1 MKRRF
6 LALVLAGC
14 LAAVL
19 STAAWAMS
27 PTGFYLN
34 VELPSGE
41 TIALDVE
48 SGDSIDNVKEE
59 LEMKTKIAAGEQHLY
74 YGGKLLVDGRTLA
87 NYNIQKGSTLL
98 LTTKI
103 KGTPA
108 GEKLTE
114 ENMSGSTIGAPV
126 TISEKTLNSGTYY
139 LCNNVKL
146 TQALV
151 IQGDVTLDL
160 NGFVLKI
167 TGSGSVIKIESG
179 TLTLVDSHPAAI
191 HKFVKEATGLWTLNE
206 NAGTEIV
213 KGGVITGGI
222 GREHSF
228 SSVYGSISENGG
240 GGVFIN
246 QDASFVMESG
256 NIVGCSA
263 VGEHNTAGGVLVA
276 RSASFVMKAGKIAGC
291 TAARGGGVYV
301 ADKNEAKTL
310 GRFTMEGG
318 SIVGCVATDES
329 YSGGGVANHGDFTMT
344 GGTIRSCTAT
354 AGHGGGICS
363 VRQLHISGSAVV
375 TDCKAGGSYA
385 SSGAML
391 ISPDS
396 TYTAIIAGGTFDGNV
411 VNNKSTTITGGT
423 FSDEVQNSGVI
434 ENGQFNGAVN
444 NYEGTIKGGT
454 FYGSVKNESDY
465 DDGVLRRAGTISG
478 GTFNGT
484 VTNEAAG
491 RISGGTYNGSV
502 YGTFYTVAFVSNG
515 GTAVPNQKYANTP
528 VTAPTVS
535 RAGYTLVG
543 WYTDE
548 ACTAAYDFTQP
559 VTDSVTLYA
568 KWEAAPRY
576 YYNSG
581 TTTDTDNAD
590 EDKKGSPKTFD
601 PGAGIYAV
609 SVALSLTGTAWI
621 GRKRH

>member
-34 VELPSGE
+34 VELPSGK
-41 TIALDVE
+41 TIALDAE
-48 SGDSIDNVKEE
+48 SGDSIDNIKGK
-59 LEMKTKIAAGEQHLY
+59 LETKTKIAAGEQHLY
-74 YGGKLLVDGRTLA
+74 YGGNLLVDGRTLA

-160 NGFVLKI
+160 NGFVLQHENRDAND
-167 TGSGSVIKIESG
+167 SVIQMDSG
-179 TLTLVDSHPAAI
+179 TLTLVDSNPDAI

-246 QDASFVMESG
+246 QDASFVMEGG

-301 ADKNEAKTL
+301 ADRDGDYAL
-310 GRFTMEGG
+310 GSFTMNGG
-318 SIVGCVATDES
+318 TIEWCVAYGSAAYDD
-329 YSGGGVANHGDFTMT
+329 GGGVNNLGSFTMN
-344 GGTIRSCTAT
+344 GGTIRNCTA
-354 AGHGGGICS
+354 AYGYGGGISSLRNITICGDAF
-363 VRQLHISGSAVV
+363 VRDCTASQDKSSAMYLNPSNPADRAVIE
-375 TDCKAGGSYA
+375 GGTFRGNIYA
-385 SSGAML
+385 SPYCTGMVAV
-391 ISPDS
+391 
-396 TYTAIIAGGTFDGNV
+396 TGGTFDPGQPNG
-411 VNNKSTTITGGT
+411 ITLHT
-423 FSDEVQNSGVI
+423 V
-434 ENGQFNGAVN
+434 
-444 NYEGTIKGGT
+444 
-454 FYGSVKNESDY
+454 
-465 DDGVLRRAGTISG
+465 
-478 GTFNGT
+478 TFN
-484 VTNEAAG
+484 
-491 RISGGTYNGSV
+491 
-502 YGTFYTVAFVSNG
+502 SNG
-515 GTAVPNQKYANTP
+515 GSDVPEQIRANAAATKP
-528 VTAPTVS
+528 DS
-535 RAGYTLVG
+535 RKAGYTLVG
-543 WYTDE
+543 WYTDK
-548 ACTAAYDFTQP
+548 ACTAAYDFTKP
-559 VTDSVTLYA
+559 VTDNITLYA

-581 TTTDTDNAD
+581 TTETGKTD

-601 PGAGIYAV
+601 PGAGLYAV

>member
-19 STAAWAMS
+19 STAAWAMC
-27 PTGFYLN
+27 LN

-48 SGDSIDNVKEE
+48 SGDSINNVKQ
-59 LEMKTKIAAGEQHLY
+59 KVQNAAGVSVTEQYLY
-74 YGGKLLVDGRTLA
+74 YGGKFLYNGRTLA
-87 NYNIQKGSTLL
+87 DYNIQKESTLL
-98 LTTKI
+98 VASEA
-103 KGTPA
+103 KGTPSGTPLTA
-108 GEKLTE
+108 AEPSKEWVDITEEKVLTE
-114 ENMSGSTIGAPV
+114 
-126 TISEKTLNSGTYY
+126 GTYF
-139 LCNNVKL
+139 LCNNVNL
-146 TQALV
+146 THPLV

-160 NGFVLKI
+160 NGFVLQYEN
-167 TGSGSVIKIESG
+167 SGANDSVIQVDSG
-179 TLTLVDSHPAAI
+179 TLTLVDSHPTAI
-191 HKFVKEATGLWTLNE
+191 HKFVKNTDDLWMLDE
-206 NAGTEIV
+206 SQGAGIV
-213 KGGVITGGI
+213 RGGIITGGNA
-222 GREHSF
+222 G
-228 SSVYGSISENGG
+228 YNDG
-240 GGVFIN
+240 GGVYVCPG
-246 QDASFVMESG
+246 AELVMRGGS
-256 NIVGCSA
+256 IVGC
-263 VGEHNTAGGVLVA
+263 
-276 RSASFVMKAGKIAGC
+276 KAKQ
-291 TAARGGGVYV
+291 GGGVYV

-310 GRFTMEGG
+310 GRFTMKGG

-344 GGTIRSCTAT
+344 GGTIHRCSTT
-354 AGHGGGICS
+354 EGSGGGICS
-363 VRQLHISGSAVV
+363 VRQLHISGSAIV

-391 ISPDS
+391 ISPGS
-396 TYTAIIAGGTFDGNV
+396 TYTAVIAGGTFDGNV
-411 VNNKSTTITGGT
+411 ENSKGTITGGT
-423 FSDEVQNSGVI
+423 FNGQVRNSGVI

-454 FYGSVKNESDY
+454 F
-465 DDGVLRRAGTISG
+465 
-478 GTFNGT
+478 NGT
-484 VTNEAAG
+484 VTNEGAG

>member
-19 STAAWAMS
+19 STAAWATS

-41 TIALDVE
+41 AIALDVE
-48 SGDSIDNVKEE
+48 SGDSIDNVKQ
-59 LEMKTKIAAGEQHLY
+59 KVQNAAGVSVTEQYLY
-74 YGGKLLVDGRTLA
+74 YGGKFLNNGRTLA
-87 NYNIQKGSTLL
+87 DYNIQKESTLL
-98 LTTKI
+98 VASEE
-103 KGTPA
+103 KGVPN
-108 GEKLTE
+108 GVRLTE
-114 ENMSGSTIGAPV
+114 ESATGIAIELT
-126 TISEKTLNSGTYY
+126 EKTTLTAGEYY
-139 LCNNVKL
+139 LCNNVNL
-146 TQALV
+146 TQTLV

-191 HKFVKEATGLWTLNE
+191 HKFVKNTDDLWMLDE
-206 NAGTEIV
+206 SQGAGIV
-213 KGGVITGGI
+213 RGGIITGGNA
-222 GREHSF
+222 G
-228 SSVYGSISENGG
+228 YNDG
-240 GGVFIN
+240 GGVYVCPG
-246 QDASFVMESG
+246 AGLVMRGGS
-256 NIVGCSA
+256 IVGC
-263 VGEHNTAGGVLVA
+263 
-276 RSASFVMKAGKIAGC
+276 KAKQ
-291 TAARGGGVYV
+291 GGGVYV

-310 GRFTMEGG
+310 GRFTMKGG
-318 SIVGCVATDES
+318 SIAGCVATDES
-329 YSGGGVANHGDFTMT
+329 YSGGGVANHGEFTMT

-354 AGHGGGICS
+354 GHGGGICS
-363 VRQLHISGSAVV
+363 VRQMSISGSAVV
-375 TDCKAGGSYA
+375 TDCKAGGSYV

-396 TYTAIIAGGTFDGNV
+396 TYTAVIAGGTFDGNV

-423 FSDEVQNSGVI
+423 FSGEVQNSGVI

-454 FYGSVKNESDY
+454 FYGSVKNSGECDL
-465 DDGVLRRAGTISG
+465 GTPFHIGTISG
-478 GTFNGT
+478 GTFNGN
-484 VTNEAAG
+484 VTNEGAG
-491 RISGGTYNGSV
+491 RISGGTFNGSLD
-502 YGTFYTVAFVSNG
+502 GTFYTVAFESNG
-515 GTAVPNQKYANTP
+515 GSDVPGQIRANAAATKP
-528 VTAPTVS
+528 ADPTRS
-535 RAGYTLVG
+535 GYVFAG

>member
-19 STAAWAMS
+19 STAAWATS

-41 TIALDVE
+41 TIALNVE
-48 SGDSIDNVKEE
+48 SGDSIDNVKQ
-59 LEMKTKIAAGEQHLY
+59 KVQNAAGVSVTEQYLY
-74 YGGKLLVDGRTLA
+74 YGGKFLNNGRTLA
-87 NYNIQKGSTLL
+87 DYNIQKESTLL
-98 LTTKI
+98 VASEE
-103 KGTPA
+103 KGVPN
-108 GEKLTE
+108 GVRLTE
-114 ENMSGSTIGAPV
+114 ESATGIAIELT
-126 TISEKTLNSGTYY
+126 EKTTLTAGEYY
-139 LCNNVKL
+139 LCNNVNL
-146 TQALV
+146 TQTLV
-151 IQGDVTLDL
+151 IRGNVTLDL

-179 TLTLVDSHPAAI
+179 TLTLVDSNPDAI

-206 NAGTEIV
+206 NAGTKIV
-213 KGGVITGGI
+213 KGGVITSGI

-246 QDASFVMESG
+246 QDASFVMEGG

-301 ADKNEAKTL
+301 ADRDGDYAL
-310 GRFTMEGG
+310 GSFTMNGG
-318 SIVGCVATDES
+318 TIEWCVAYGSAAYDD
-329 YSGGGVANHGDFTMT
+329 GGGVNNLGSFTMN
-344 GGTIRSCTAT
+344 GGTIRNCTA
-354 AGHGGGICS
+354 AYGYGGGISSLRNITICGDAF
-363 VRQLHISGSAVV
+363 VRDCTASQDKSSAMYLNPSNPADRAVIE
-375 TDCKAGGSYA
+375 GGTFRGNIYA
-385 SSGAML
+385 SPYCTGMVAV
-391 ISPDS
+391 
-396 TYTAIIAGGTFDGNV
+396 TGGTFDPG
-411 VNNKSTTITGGT
+411 
-423 FSDEVQNSGVI
+423 QP
-434 ENGQFNGAVN
+434 NGIPLHIV
-444 NYEGTIKGGT
+444 
-454 FYGSVKNESDY
+454 
-465 DDGVLRRAGTISG
+465 
-478 GTFNGT
+478 TFN
-484 VTNEAAG
+484 
-491 RISGGTYNGSV
+491 
-502 YGTFYTVAFVSNG
+502 SNG
-515 GTAVPNQKYANTP
+515 GSDVPEQIRANAAA
-528 VTAPTVS
+528 TAPTVS

-559 VTDSVTLYA
+559 VRDSVTLYA

>member
-19 STAAWAMS
+19 STAAWATL

-41 TIALDVE
+41 TIALDAE
-48 SGDSIDNVKEE
+48 SGDSIDNIKQKVQN
-59 LEMKTKIAAGEQHLY
+59 AAGVSVTEQYLY
-74 YGGKLLVDGRTLA
+74 YGGKFLNNGRTLA
-87 NYNIQKGSTLL
+87 DYNIQKESTLL
-98 LTTKI
+98 VASEA
-103 KGTPA
+103 KGTPSGTPLTA
-108 GEKLTE
+108 AEPPKEWVNITEEKVLTE
-114 ENMSGSTIGAPV
+114 
-126 TISEKTLNSGTYY
+126 GTYF
-139 LCNNVKL
+139 LCNNVNL
-146 TQALV
+146 THPLV

-167 TGSGSVIKIESG
+167 TGSGSVIQVDSG

-246 QDASFVMESG
+246 QDASFVMEGG

-301 ADKNEAKTL
+301 ADRDGDYAL
-310 GRFTMEGG
+310 GSFTMNGG
-318 SIVGCVATDES
+318 TIEWCVAYGSAAYDD
-329 YSGGGVANHGDFTMT
+329 GGGVNNLGSFTMN
-344 GGTIRSCTAT
+344 GGTIRNCTA
-354 AGHGGGICS
+354 AYGYGGGISSLRNITICGDAF
-363 VRQLHISGSAVV
+363 VRDCTASQDKSSAMYLNPSNPADRAVIE
-375 TDCKAGGSYA
+375 GGTFRGNIYA
-385 SSGAML
+385 SPYCTGMVAV
-391 ISPDS
+391 
-396 TYTAIIAGGTFDGNV
+396 TGGTFDPGQPNG
-411 VNNKSTTITGGT
+411 ITLHT
-423 FSDEVQNSGVI
+423 V
-434 ENGQFNGAVN
+434 
-444 NYEGTIKGGT
+444 
-454 FYGSVKNESDY
+454 
-465 DDGVLRRAGTISG
+465 
-478 GTFNGT
+478 TFN
-484 VTNEAAG
+484 
-491 RISGGTYNGSV
+491 
-502 YGTFYTVAFVSNG
+502 SNG
-515 GTAVPNQKYANTP
+515 GSDVPEQIRANAAATKP
-528 VTAPTVS
+528 DS
-535 RAGYTLVG
+535 RKAGYTLVG

-559 VTDSVTLYA
+559 VRDSVTLYA

-601 PGAGIYAV
+601 PGAGLYAV

>member
-1 MKRRF
+1 METGKNRYTEGERIRGARFGAHGRERSKRVKRRF

-19 STAAWAMS
+19 STAAWATL

-41 TIALDVE
+41 TIALDAE
-48 SGDSIDNVKEE
+48 SGDSIDNIKGK
-59 LEMKTKIAAGEQHLY
+59 LETKTKIAAGEQHLY
-74 YGGKLLVDGRTLA
+74 YGGNLLVDGRTLA

-160 NGFVLKI
+160 NGFVLQHENRDAND
-167 TGSGSVIKIESG
+167 SVIQMDSG
-179 TLTLVDSHPAAI
+179 TLTLVDSNPDAI

-246 QDASFVMESG
+246 QDASFVMEGG

-263 VGEHNTAGGVLVA
+263 VGEHSTAGGVLVA

-301 ADKNEAKTL
+301 ADRDGDYAL
-310 GRFTMEGG
+310 GSFTMNGG
-318 SIVGCVATDES
+318 TIEWCVAYGSAAYDD
-329 YSGGGVANHGDFTMT
+329 GGGVNNLGSFTMN
-344 GGTIRSCTAT
+344 GGTIRNCTA
-354 AGHGGGICS
+354 AYGYGGGISSLRNITICGDAF
-363 VRQLHISGSAVV
+363 VRDCTASQDKSSAMYLNPSNPADRAVIE
-375 TDCKAGGSYA
+375 GGTFRGNIYA
-385 SSGAML
+385 SPYCTGMVAV
-391 ISPDS
+391 
-396 TYTAIIAGGTFDGNV
+396 TGGTFDPGQPNG
-411 VNNKSTTITGGT
+411 ITLHT
-423 FSDEVQNSGVI
+423 V
-434 ENGQFNGAVN
+434 
-444 NYEGTIKGGT
+444 
-454 FYGSVKNESDY
+454 
-465 DDGVLRRAGTISG
+465 
-478 GTFNGT
+478 TFN
-484 VTNEAAG
+484 
-491 RISGGTYNGSV
+491 
-502 YGTFYTVAFVSNG
+502 SNG
-515 GTAVPNQKYANTP
+515 GSDVPEQIRANAAATKP
-528 VTAPTVS
+528 ADPTRS
-535 RAGYTLVG
+535 GYVFAG

-559 VTDSVTLYA
+559 VRDSVTLYA

-581 TTTDTDNAD
+581 TTTDTDNGD

-609 SVALSLTGTAWI
+609 SAALSLTGTAWI

>member
-1 MKRRF
+1 MKK
-6 LALVLAGC
+6 LWALVLAGC

-19 STAAWAMS
+19 STAAWATS

-34 VELPSGE
+34 VELPSGK

-48 SGDSIDNVKEE
+48 SGDSIDNIKQKVQN
-59 LEMKTKIAAGEQHLY
+59 AAGVSVTEQYLY
-74 YGGKLLVDGRTLA
+74 YGGKFLNNGRTLA
-87 NYNIQKGSTLL
+87 DYNIQKGSTLL

-139 LCNNVKL
+139 LCNNVNL

-160 NGFVLKI
+160 NGFVLQYKN
-167 TGSGSVIKIESG
+167 SGANNSVIQVDSG

-246 QDASFVMESG
+246 QDASFVMEGG

-301 ADKNEAKTL
+301 ADRDGDYAL
-310 GRFTMEGG
+310 GSFTMNGG
-318 SIVGCVATDES
+318 TIEWCVAYGSAAYDD
-329 YSGGGVANHGDFTMT
+329 GGGVNNLGSFTMN
-344 GGTIRSCTAT
+344 GGTIRNCTA
-354 AGHGGGICS
+354 AYGYGGGISSLRNITICGDAF
-363 VRQLHISGSAVV
+363 VRDCTASQDKSSAMYLNPSNPADRAVIE
-375 TDCKAGGSYA
+375 GGTFRGNIYA
-385 SSGAML
+385 SPYCTGMVAV
-391 ISPDS
+391 
-396 TYTAIIAGGTFDGNV
+396 TGGTFDPGQPNG
-411 VNNKSTTITGGT
+411 ITLHT
-423 FSDEVQNSGVI
+423 V
-434 ENGQFNGAVN
+434 
-444 NYEGTIKGGT
+444 
-454 FYGSVKNESDY
+454 
-465 DDGVLRRAGTISG
+465 
-478 GTFNGT
+478 TFN
-484 VTNEAAG
+484 
-491 RISGGTYNGSV
+491 
-502 YGTFYTVAFVSNG
+502 SNG
-515 GTAVPNQKYANTP
+515 GSDVPEQIRAN
-528 VTAPTVS
+528 APATEPS
-535 RAGYTLVG
+535 EPSKNGYDFGG
-543 WYTDE
+543 WYTNAE
-548 ACTAAYDFTQP
+548 CTTEYTFTEGEK
-559 VTDSVTLYA
+559 VTQDMMLYA
-568 KWEAAPRY
+568 KWTKEAAKY
-576 YYNSG
+576 YYYSP
-581 TTTDTDNAD
+581 AD
-590 EDKKGSPKTFD
+590 GSADAAKGSPKTFD
-601 PGAGIYAV
+601 AGVGVYVGMAV
-609 SVALSLTGTAWI
+609 LSVSGSAVVLGKK
-621 GRKRH
+621 RK

>member
-19 STAAWAMS
+19 STAAWATS

-34 VELPSGE
+34 VELPGGE

-48 SGDSIDNVKEE
+48 SGDSIDNVKQ
-59 LEMKTKIAAGEQHLY
+59 KVQNAAGVSVTEQYLY
-74 YGGKLLVDGRTLA
+74 YGGKFLNNGRTLA
-87 NYNIQKGSTLL
+87 DYNIQKESTLL
-98 LTTKI
+98 VASEA
-103 KGTPA
+103 KGTPSGTPLTA
-108 GEKLTE
+108 AEPSKEWVNITEEKVLTE
-114 ENMSGSTIGAPV
+114 
-126 TISEKTLNSGTYY
+126 GTYF
-139 LCNNVKL
+139 LCNNVNL
-146 TQALV
+146 TQTLV

-191 HKFVKEATGLWTLNE
+191 HKFVKNTDDLWMLDE
-206 NAGTEIV
+206 SQGAGIV
-213 KGGVITGGI
+213 RGGIITGGI

-246 QDASFVMESG
+246 QDASFVMEGG

-301 ADKNEAKTL
+301 ADRDGDYAL
-310 GRFTMEGG
+310 GSFTMNGG
-318 SIVGCVATDES
+318 TIEWCVAYGSAAYDD
-329 YSGGGVANHGDFTMT
+329 GGGVNNLGSFTMN
-344 GGTIRSCTAT
+344 GGTIRNCTA
-354 AGHGGGICS
+354 AYGYGGGISSLRNITICGDAF
-363 VRQLHISGSAVV
+363 VRDCTASQDKSSAMYLNPSNPADRAVIE
-375 TDCKAGGSYA
+375 GGTFRGNIYA
-385 SSGAML
+385 SPYCTGMVAV
-391 ISPDS
+391 
-396 TYTAIIAGGTFDGNV
+396 TGGTFDPGQPNG
-411 VNNKSTTITGGT
+411 ITLHT
-423 FSDEVQNSGVI
+423 V
-434 ENGQFNGAVN
+434 
-444 NYEGTIKGGT
+444 
-454 FYGSVKNESDY
+454 
-465 DDGVLRRAGTISG
+465 
-478 GTFNGT
+478 TFN
-484 VTNEAAG
+484 
-491 RISGGTYNGSV
+491 
-502 YGTFYTVAFVSNG
+502 SNG
-515 GTAVPNQKYANTP
+515 GSDVPEQIRANAAATKP
-528 VTAPTVS
+528 DS
-535 RAGYTLVG
+535 RRAGYTLVG

-548 ACTAAYDFTQP
+548 ACTAAYDFTKP

>member
-6 LALVLAGC
+6 LVLVLAGC

-19 STAAWAMS
+19 STAAWATL

-41 TIALDVE
+41 TIALDAE

-151 IQGDVTLDL
+151 IRGNVTLDL

-246 QDASFVMESG
+246 QDASFVMEGG

-301 ADKNEAKTL
+301 ADRDGDYAL
-310 GRFTMEGG
+310 GSFTMNGG
-318 SIVGCVATDES
+318 TIEWCVAYGSAAYDD
-329 YSGGGVANHGDFTMT
+329 GGGVNNLGSFTMN
-344 GGTIRSCTAT
+344 GGTIRNCTA
-354 AGHGGGICS
+354 AYGYGGGISSLRNITICGDAF
-363 VRQLHISGSAVV
+363 VRDCTASQDKSSAMYLNPSNPADRAVIE
-375 TDCKAGGSYA
+375 GGTFRGNIYA
-385 SSGAML
+385 SPYRTGMVAV
-391 ISPDS
+391 
-396 TYTAIIAGGTFDGNV
+396 TGGTFDPGQPNG
-411 VNNKSTTITGGT
+411 ITLHT
-423 FSDEVQNSGVI
+423 V
-434 ENGQFNGAVN
+434 
-444 NYEGTIKGGT
+444 
-454 FYGSVKNESDY
+454 
-465 DDGVLRRAGTISG
+465 
-478 GTFNGT
+478 TFN
-484 VTNEAAG
+484 
-491 RISGGTYNGSV
+491 
-502 YGTFYTVAFVSNG
+502 SNG
-515 GTAVPNQKYANTP
+515 GSDVPEQIRANAAATKP
-528 VTAPTVS
+528 DS
-535 RAGYTLVG
+535 RKAGYTLVG

-581 TTTDTDNAD
+581 TTETGKTDEN
-590 EDKKGSPKTFD
+590 KKGSPKTFD

>member
-19 STAAWAMS
+19 STAAWATS
-27 PTGFYLN
+27 PTGFCLN
-34 VELPSGE
+34 VELPSGK

-160 NGFVLKI
+160 NGFVLQHENRDAND
-167 TGSGSVIKIESG
+167 SVIKIESG
-179 TLTLVDSHPAAI
+179 TLTLVDSNPDAI

-246 QDASFVMESG
+246 QDASFVMEGG

-301 ADKNEAKTL
+301 ADRDGDYAL
-310 GRFTMEGG
+310 GSFTMNGG
-318 SIVGCVATDES
+318 TIEWCVAYGSAAYDD
-329 YSGGGVANHGDFTMT
+329 GGGVNNLGSFTMN
-344 GGTIRSCTAT
+344 GGTIRNCTA
-354 AGHGGGICS
+354 AYGYGGGISSLRNITICGDAF
-363 VRQLHISGSAVV
+363 VRDCTASQDKSSAMYLNPSNPADRAVIE
-375 TDCKAGGSYA
+375 GGTFRGNIYA
-385 SSGAML
+385 SPYCTGMVAV
-391 ISPDS
+391 
-396 TYTAIIAGGTFDGNV
+396 TGGTFDPG
-411 VNNKSTTITGGT
+411 
-423 FSDEVQNSGVI
+423 QP
-434 ENGQFNGAVN
+434 NGIPLYTV
-444 NYEGTIKGGT
+444 
-454 FYGSVKNESDY
+454 
-465 DDGVLRRAGTISG
+465 
-478 GTFNGT
+478 TFN
-484 VTNEAAG
+484 
-491 RISGGTYNGSV
+491 
-502 YGTFYTVAFVSNG
+502 SNG
-515 GTAVPNQKYANTP
+515 GSDVPEQIRANAAATKP
-528 VTAPTVS
+528 DS
-535 RAGYTLVG
+535 RRAGYTLVG

-548 ACTAAYDFTQP
+548 ACTAAYDFTKP

>member
-19 STAAWAMS
+19 STAAWATS
-27 PTGFYLN
+27 PTGFCLN

-41 TIALDVE
+41 TIALDAA
-48 SGDSIDNVKEE
+48 SGDSIDNIIGK
-59 LEMKTKIAAGEQHLY
+59 LETKTKIAAGEQHLY

-139 LCNNVKL
+139 LCNNVNL
-146 TQALV
+146 TQTLV
-151 IQGDVTLDL
+151 IRGNVTLDL

-191 HKFVKEATGLWTLNE
+191 HRFVKEATGLWTLNE

-246 QDASFVMESG
+246 QDASFVMEGG

-301 ADKNEAKTL
+301 ADRDGDYAL
-310 GRFTMEGG
+310 GSFTMNGG
-318 SIVGCVATDES
+318 TIEWCVAYGSAAYDD
-329 YSGGGVANHGDFTMT
+329 GGGVNNLGSFTMN
-344 GGTIRSCTAT
+344 GGTIRNCTA
-354 AGHGGGICS
+354 AYGYGGGISSLRNITICGDAF
-363 VRQLHISGSAVV
+363 VRDCTASQDKSSAMYLNPSNPADRAVIE
-375 TDCKAGGSYA
+375 GGTFRGNIYA
-385 SSGAML
+385 SPYCTGMVAV
-391 ISPDS
+391 
-396 TYTAIIAGGTFDGNV
+396 TGGTFDPGQPNG
-411 VNNKSTTITGGT
+411 ITLHT
-423 FSDEVQNSGVI
+423 V
-434 ENGQFNGAVN
+434 
-444 NYEGTIKGGT
+444 
-454 FYGSVKNESDY
+454 
-465 DDGVLRRAGTISG
+465 
-478 GTFNGT
+478 TFN
-484 VTNEAAG
+484 
-491 RISGGTYNGSV
+491 
-502 YGTFYTVAFVSNG
+502 SNG
-515 GTAVPNQKYANTP
+515 GSDVPEQIRANAAATKP
-528 VTAPTVS
+528 ADPTRS
-535 RAGYTLVG
+535 GYVFAG

-601 PGAGIYAV
+601 PGVGIYAV

>member
-41 TIALDVE
+41 TIALDAE
-48 SGDSIDNVKEE
+48 SGDSIDNIKGK
-59 LEMKTKIAAGEQHLY
+59 LETKTKIAAGEQHLY
-74 YGGKLLVDGRTLA
+74 YGGNLLVDGRTLA

-160 NGFVLKI
+160 NGFVLQHENRDAND
-167 TGSGSVIKIESG
+167 SVIQMDSG
-179 TLTLVDSHPAAI
+179 TLTLVDSNPDAI

-246 QDASFVMESG
+246 QDASFVMEGG

-301 ADKNEAKTL
+301 ADRDGDYAL
-310 GRFTMEGG
+310 GSFTMNGG
-318 SIVGCVATDES
+318 TIEWCVAYGSAAYDD
-329 YSGGGVANHGDFTMT
+329 GGGVNNLGSFTMN
-344 GGTIRSCTAT
+344 GGTIRNCTA
-354 AGHGGGICS
+354 AYGYGGGISSLRNITICGDAF
-363 VRQLHISGSAVV
+363 VRDCTASQDKSSAMYLNPSNPADRAVIE
-375 TDCKAGGSYA
+375 GGTFRGNIYA
-385 SSGAML
+385 SPYCTGMVAV
-391 ISPDS
+391 
-396 TYTAIIAGGTFDGNV
+396 TGGTFDPGQPNG
-411 VNNKSTTITGGT
+411 ITLHT
-423 FSDEVQNSGVI
+423 V
-434 ENGQFNGAVN
+434 
-444 NYEGTIKGGT
+444 
-454 FYGSVKNESDY
+454 
-465 DDGVLRRAGTISG
+465 
-478 GTFNGT
+478 TFN
-484 VTNEAAG
+484 
-491 RISGGTYNGSV
+491 
-502 YGTFYTVAFVSNG
+502 SNG
-515 GTAVPNQKYANTP
+515 GSDVPGQIRANAAATKP
-528 VTAPTVS
+528 ADPTRS
-535 RAGYTLVG
+535 GYGFAG

-559 VTDSVTLYA
+559 VTDNITLYA

-590 EDKKGSPKTFD
+590 KDKKGSPKTFD

-609 SVALSLTGTAWI
+609 SVALSLTGTALI

>member
-19 STAAWAMS
+19 STAAWATL

-41 TIALDVE
+41 TIALDAA
-48 SGDSIDNVKEE
+48 SGDSIDNIIGK
-59 LEMKTKIAAGEQHLY
+59 LETKTKIAAGEQHLY

-139 LCNNVKL
+139 LCNNVNL
-146 TQALV
+146 TQTLV
-151 IQGDVTLDL
+151 IRGNVTLDL

-246 QDASFVMESG
+246 QDASFVMEGG

-276 RSASFVMKAGKIAGC
+276 RSASFVMKGGKIAGC

-301 ADKNEAKTL
+301 ADRDGDYAL
-310 GRFTMEGG
+310 GSFTMNGG
-318 SIVGCVATDES
+318 TIEWCVAYGSAAYDD
-329 YSGGGVANHGDFTMT
+329 GGGVNNLGSFTMN
-344 GGTIRSCTAT
+344 GGTIRNCTA
-354 AGHGGGICS
+354 AYGYGGGISSLRNITICGDAF
-363 VRQLHISGSAVV
+363 VRDCTASQDKSSAMYLNPSNPADRAVIE
-375 TDCKAGGSYA
+375 GGTFRGNIYA
-385 SSGAML
+385 SPYCTGMVAV
-391 ISPDS
+391 
-396 TYTAIIAGGTFDGNV
+396 TGGTFDPGQPNG
-411 VNNKSTTITGGT
+411 ITLHT
-423 FSDEVQNSGVI
+423 V
-434 ENGQFNGAVN
+434 
-444 NYEGTIKGGT
+444 
-454 FYGSVKNESDY
+454 
-465 DDGVLRRAGTISG
+465 
-478 GTFNGT
+478 TFN
-484 VTNEAAG
+484 
-491 RISGGTYNGSV
+491 
-502 YGTFYTVAFVSNG
+502 SNG
-515 GTAVPNQKYANTP
+515 GSDVPEQIRANAAATKP
-528 VTAPTVS
+528 ADPTRS
-535 RAGYTLVG
+535 GYVFAG

-601 PGAGIYAV
+601 PGVGIYAV

>member
-19 STAAWAMS
+19 STAAWATL

-34 VELPSGE
+34 VELPSGK
-41 TIALDVE
+41 TIALDAA
-48 SGDSIDNVKEE
+48 SGDSIDNIKGN
-59 LEMKTKIAAGEQHLY
+59 LETKTKIAAGEQHLY

-160 NGFVLKI
+160 NGFVLQHENRDAND
-167 TGSGSVIKIESG
+167 SVIKIESG
-179 TLTLVDSHPAAI
+179 TLTLVDSNPDAI

-246 QDASFVMESG
+246 QDASFVMEGG

-301 ADKNEAKTL
+301 ADRDGDYAL
-310 GRFTMEGG
+310 GSFTMNGG
-318 SIVGCVATDES
+318 TIEWCVAYGSAAYDD
-329 YSGGGVANHGDFTMT
+329 GGGVNNLGSFTMN
-344 GGTIRSCTAT
+344 GGTIRNCTA
-354 AGHGGGICS
+354 AYGYGGGISSLRNITICGDAF
-363 VRQLHISGSAVV
+363 VRDCTASQDESSAMYLNPSNPADRAVIE
-375 TDCKAGGSYA
+375 GGTFRGNIYA
-385 SSGAML
+385 SPYCTGMVAV
-391 ISPDS
+391 
-396 TYTAIIAGGTFDGNV
+396 TGGTFDPGQPNG
-411 VNNKSTTITGGT
+411 ITLYT
-423 FSDEVQNSGVI
+423 V
-434 ENGQFNGAVN
+434 
-444 NYEGTIKGGT
+444 
-454 FYGSVKNESDY
+454 
-465 DDGVLRRAGTISG
+465 
-478 GTFNGT
+478 TFN
-484 VTNEAAG
+484 
-491 RISGGTYNGSV
+491 
-502 YGTFYTVAFVSNG
+502 SNG
-515 GTAVPNQKYANTP
+515 GSDVPGQIRANAAATKP
-528 VTAPTVS
+528 ADPTRS
-535 RAGYTLVG
+535 GYVFAG

-548 ACTAAYDFTQP
+548 ACTAAYDFTKP
-559 VTDSVTLYA
+559 VTDNITLYA

-601 PGAGIYAV
+601 PGAGLYAV

>member
-19 STAAWAMS
+19 STAAWATS
-27 PTGFYLN
+27 PTGFCLN
-34 VELPSGE
+34 VELPSGK

-48 SGDSIDNVKEE
+48 SGDSIDNVKQ
-59 LEMKTKIAAGEQHLY
+59 KVQNAAGVSATEQYLY
-74 YGGKLLVDGRTLA
+74 YGGKFLNNGRTLA
-87 NYNIQKGSTLL
+87 DYNIQKESTLL
-98 LTTKI
+98 VASEA
-103 KGTPA
+103 KGTPSGTPLTA
-108 GEKLTE
+108 AEPSKEWVNITEEKVLTE
-114 ENMSGSTIGAPV
+114 GP
-126 TISEKTLNSGTYY
+126 YF
-139 LCNNVKL
+139 LCNNVNL
-146 TQALV
+146 TQTLV
-151 IQGDVTLDL
+151 IQGNVTLDL

-191 HKFVKEATGLWTLNE
+191 HKFVKNTDDLWMLDE
-206 NAGTEIV
+206 SQGAGIV
-213 KGGVITGGI
+213 RGGIITGGNA
-222 GREHSF
+222 GD
-228 SSVYGSISENGG
+228 NDG
-240 GGVFIN
+240 GGVYVCPG
-246 QDASFVMESG
+246 AELVLRGGS
-256 NIVGCSA
+256 IVGC
-263 VGEHNTAGGVLVA
+263 
-276 RSASFVMKAGKIAGC
+276 KAKQ
-291 TAARGGGVYV
+291 GGGVYV

-363 VRQLHISGSAVV
+363 VRQMSISGSAVV
-375 TDCKAGGSYA
+375 TDCKAGGSYV

-423 FSDEVQNSGVI
+423 FSGEVQNSGVI

-444 NYEGTIKGGT
+444 NYEGTIK
-454 FYGSVKNESDY
+454 
-465 DDGVLRRAGTISG
+465 G

-548 ACTAAYDFTQP
+548 ACTAAYDFTKP

-601 PGAGIYAV
+601 PGADIYAV

>member
-19 STAAWAMS
+19 STAAWAMC
-27 PTGFYLN
+27 LN
-34 VELPSGE
+34 VELPSGK

-48 SGDSIDNVKEE
+48 SGDSIDNIKGK
-59 LEMKTKIAAGEQHLY
+59 LETKTKIAAGEQHLY
-74 YGGKLLVDGRTLA
+74 YGGNSLVDGRTLA

-114 ENMSGSTIGAPV
+114 ENMSGITIGAPV

-191 HKFVKEATGLWTLNE
+191 HKFVKNTGDLWMLDE
-206 NAGTEIV
+206 SQGAGIV
-213 KGGVITGGI
+213 RGGIITGGNA
-222 GREHSF
+222 G
-228 SSVYGSISENGG
+228 YNDG
-240 GGVFIN
+240 GGVYVCPG
-246 QDASFVMESG
+246 AGLVMRGGS
-256 NIVGCSA
+256 IVGC
-263 VGEHNTAGGVLVA
+263 
-276 RSASFVMKAGKIAGC
+276 KAQQ
-291 TAARGGGVYV
+291 GGGVYV

-318 SIVGCVATDES
+318 SIAGCVATDES

-423 FSDEVQNSGVI
+423 FSGQVQNSGVI

-454 FYGSVKNESDY
+454 FNGSVKNENDY

-515 GTAVPNQKYANTP
+515 GTAVPNQKHANTP

-548 ACTAAYDFTQP
+548 ACTAAYDFTKP

-590 EDKKGSPKTFD
+590 KDKKGSPKTFD

-609 SVALSLTGTAWI
+609 SVALSLAGMAYVS
-621 GRKRH
+621 RKKQ

>member
-41 TIALDVE
+41 TIALDAE

-160 NGFVLKI
+160 NGFVLQHENRDAND
-167 TGSGSVIKIESG
+167 SVIKIESG

-246 QDASFVMESG
+246 QDASFVMEGG

-301 ADKNEAKTL
+301 ADRDGDYAL
-310 GRFTMEGG
+310 GSFTMNGG
-318 SIVGCVATDES
+318 TIEWCVAYGSAAYDD
-329 YSGGGVANHGDFTMT
+329 GGGVNNLGSFTMN
-344 GGTIRSCTAT
+344 GGTIRNCTA
-354 AGHGGGICS
+354 AYGYGGGISSLRNITICGDAF
-363 VRQLHISGSAVV
+363 VRDCTARQDKSSAMYLNPSNPADRAVIE
-375 TDCKAGGSYA
+375 GGTFRGNIYA
-385 SSGAML
+385 SPYCTGMVAV
-391 ISPDS
+391 
-396 TYTAIIAGGTFDGNV
+396 TGGTFDPGQPNG
-411 VNNKSTTITGGT
+411 ITLYT
-423 FSDEVQNSGVI
+423 V
-434 ENGQFNGAVN
+434 
-444 NYEGTIKGGT
+444 
-454 FYGSVKNESDY
+454 
-465 DDGVLRRAGTISG
+465 
-478 GTFNGT
+478 TFN
-484 VTNEAAG
+484 
-491 RISGGTYNGSV
+491 
-502 YGTFYTVAFVSNG
+502 SNG
-515 GTAVPNQKYANTP
+515 GSDVPGQIRANAAATKP
-528 VTAPTVS
+528 DS
-535 RAGYTLVG
+535 RKAGYTLVG

-609 SVALSLTGTAWI
+609 SVALSLTGMAWI

>member
-19 STAAWAMS
+19 STAAWALS

-34 VELPSGE
+34 VELPSGK
-41 TIALDVE
+41 TIALDAE
-48 SGDSIDNVKEE
+48 SGDSIDNIKGK
-59 LEMKTKIAAGEQHLY
+59 LETKTKIAAGEQHLY

-160 NGFVLKI
+160 NGFVLQHENRDAND
-167 TGSGSVIKIESG
+167 SVIQMDSG
-179 TLTLVDSHPAAI
+179 TLTLVDSNPDAI

-246 QDASFVMESG
+246 QDASFVMEGG

-301 ADKNEAKTL
+301 ADRDGDYAL
-310 GRFTMEGG
+310 GSFTMNGG
-318 SIVGCVATDES
+318 TIEWCVAYGSAAYDD
-329 YSGGGVANHGDFTMT
+329 GGGVNNLGSFTMN
-344 GGTIRSCTAT
+344 GGTIRNCTA
-354 AGHGGGICS
+354 AYGYGGGISSLRNITICGDAF
-363 VRQLHISGSAVV
+363 VRDCTASQDKSSAMYLNPSNPADRAVIE
-375 TDCKAGGSYA
+375 GGTFRGNIYA
-385 SSGAML
+385 SPYRTGMVAV
-391 ISPDS
+391 
-396 TYTAIIAGGTFDGNV
+396 TGGTFDPGQPNG
-411 VNNKSTTITGGT
+411 ITLHT
-423 FSDEVQNSGVI
+423 V
-434 ENGQFNGAVN
+434 
-444 NYEGTIKGGT
+444 
-454 FYGSVKNESDY
+454 
-465 DDGVLRRAGTISG
+465 
-478 GTFNGT
+478 TFN
-484 VTNEAAG
+484 
-491 RISGGTYNGSV
+491 
-502 YGTFYTVAFVSNG
+502 SNG
-515 GTAVPNQKYANTP
+515 GSDVPEQIRANAAATKP
-528 VTAPTVS
+528 DS
-535 RAGYTLVG
+535 RKAGYTLVG

-548 ACTAAYDFTQP
+548 ACTAAYDFTKP
-559 VTDSVTLYA
+559 VTDNITLYA

-609 SVALSLTGTAWI
+609 SVALSLTGTVWI

>member
-19 STAAWAMS
+19 STAAWATL

-160 NGFVLKI
+160 NGFVLQHENRDAND
-167 TGSGSVIKIESG
+167 SVIQMDSG
-179 TLTLVDSHPAAI
+179 TLTLVDSNPDAI

-246 QDASFVMESG
+246 QDASFVMEGG

-301 ADKNEAKTL
+301 ADRDGDYAL
-310 GRFTMEGG
+310 GSFTMNGG
-318 SIVGCVATDES
+318 TIEWCVAYGSAAYDD
-329 YSGGGVANHGDFTMT
+329 GGGVNNLGSFTMN
-344 GGTIRSCTAT
+344 GGTIRNCTA
-354 AGHGGGICS
+354 AYGYGGGISSLRNITICGDAF
-363 VRQLHISGSAVV
+363 VRDCTASQDKSSAMYLNPSNPADRAVIE
-375 TDCKAGGSYA
+375 GGTFRGNIYA
-385 SSGAML
+385 SPYCTGMVAV
-391 ISPDS
+391 
-396 TYTAIIAGGTFDGNV
+396 TGGTFDPGQPNG
-411 VNNKSTTITGGT
+411 ITLHT
-423 FSDEVQNSGVI
+423 V
-434 ENGQFNGAVN
+434 
-444 NYEGTIKGGT
+444 
-454 FYGSVKNESDY
+454 
-465 DDGVLRRAGTISG
+465 
-478 GTFNGT
+478 TFN
-484 VTNEAAG
+484 
-491 RISGGTYNGSV
+491 
-502 YGTFYTVAFVSNG
+502 SNG
-515 GTAVPNQKYANTP
+515 GSDVPEQIRANAAATKP
-528 VTAPTVS
+528 ADPTRS
-535 RAGYTLVG
+535 GYDFGG

-548 ACTAAYDFTQP
+548 AFTTEYTFTESEK
-559 VTDSVTLYA
+559 VTQALTLYA
-568 KWEAAPRY
+568 KWTKEAPKY
-576 YYNSG
+576 YYYSPAVG
-581 TTTDTDNAD
+581 SADTTA
-590 EDKKGSPKTFD
+590 KASPKTFD
-601 PGAGIYAV
+601 AGVGVYVGMAV
-609 SVALSLTGTAWI
+609 LSVSGSAVVLGKK
-621 GRKRH
+621 RK

>member
-19 STAAWAMS
+19 STAAWATL

-160 NGFVLKI
+160 NGFVLQHENRDAND
-167 TGSGSVIKIESG
+167 SVIQMDSG
-179 TLTLVDSHPAAI
+179 TLTLVDSNPDAI

-246 QDASFVMESG
+246 QDASFVMEGG

-301 ADKNEAKTL
+301 ADRDGDYAL
-310 GRFTMEGG
+310 GSFTMNGG
-318 SIVGCVATDES
+318 TIEWCVAYGSAAYDD
-329 YSGGGVANHGDFTMT
+329 GGGVNNLGSFTMN
-344 GGTIRSCTAT
+344 GGTIRNCTA
-354 AGHGGGICS
+354 AYGYGGGISSLRNITICGDAF
-363 VRQLHISGSAVV
+363 VRDCTASQDKSSAMYLNPSNPADRAVIE
-375 TDCKAGGSYA
+375 GGTFRGNIYA
-385 SSGAML
+385 SPYCTGMVAV
-391 ISPDS
+391 
-396 TYTAIIAGGTFDGNV
+396 TGGTFDPGQPNG
-411 VNNKSTTITGGT
+411 ITLHT
-423 FSDEVQNSGVI
+423 V
-434 ENGQFNGAVN
+434 
-444 NYEGTIKGGT
+444 
-454 FYGSVKNESDY
+454 
-465 DDGVLRRAGTISG
+465 
-478 GTFNGT
+478 TFN
-484 VTNEAAG
+484 
-491 RISGGTYNGSV
+491 
-502 YGTFYTVAFVSNG
+502 SNG
-515 GTAVPNQKYANTP
+515 GSDVPEQIRANAAATKP
-528 VTAPTVS
+528 DS
-535 RAGYTLVG
+535 RKAGYTLVG

-548 ACTAAYDFTQP
+548 ACTAAYDFTKP

-601 PGAGIYAV
+601 PGVGIYAV
-609 SVALSLTGTAWI
+609 SAALSLTGTAWI

>member
-19 STAAWAMS
+19 STAAWATL

-41 TIALDVE
+41 TIALDAA
-48 SGDSIDNVKEE
+48 SGDSIDNIIGK
-59 LEMKTKIAAGEQHLY
+59 LETKTKIAAGEQHLY

-139 LCNNVKL
+139 LCNNVNL
-146 TQALV
+146 TQTLV
-151 IQGDVTLDL
+151 IRGNVTLDL

-246 QDASFVMESG
+246 QDASFVMEGG

-301 ADKNEAKTL
+301 ADRDGDYAL
-310 GRFTMEGG
+310 GSFTMNGG
-318 SIVGCVATDES
+318 TIEWCVAYGSAAYDD
-329 YSGGGVANHGDFTMT
+329 GGGVNNLGSFTMN
-344 GGTIRSCTAT
+344 GGTIRNCTA
-354 AGHGGGICS
+354 AYGYGGGISSLRNITICGDAF
-363 VRQLHISGSAVV
+363 VRDCTASQDKSSAMYLNPSNPADRAVIE
-375 TDCKAGGSYA
+375 GGTFRGNIYA
-385 SSGAML
+385 SPYCTGMVAV
-391 ISPDS
+391 
-396 TYTAIIAGGTFDGNV
+396 TGGTFDPGQPNG
-411 VNNKSTTITGGT
+411 ITLHT
-423 FSDEVQNSGVI
+423 V
-434 ENGQFNGAVN
+434 
-444 NYEGTIKGGT
+444 
-454 FYGSVKNESDY
+454 
-465 DDGVLRRAGTISG
+465 
-478 GTFNGT
+478 TFN
-484 VTNEAAG
+484 
-491 RISGGTYNGSV
+491 
-502 YGTFYTVAFVSNG
+502 SNG
-515 GTAVPNQKYANTP
+515 GSDVPEQIRANAAATKP
-528 VTAPTVS
+528 ADPTRS
-535 RAGYTLVG
+535 GYVFAG

-601 PGAGIYAV
+601 PGVGIYAV
-609 SVALSLTGTAWI
+609 SVALSPTGTAWI

>member
-34 VELPSGE
+34 VELPSGK

-48 SGDSIDNVKEE
+48 SGDSIDNVKQ
-59 LEMKTKIAAGEQHLY
+59 KVQNAAGVSVTEQYLY
-74 YGGKLLVDGRTLA
+74 YGGKFLNNGRTLA
-87 NYNIQKGSTLL
+87 DYNIQKESTLL

-139 LCNNVKL
+139 LCNNVNL
-146 TQALV
+146 THPLV
-151 IQGDVTLDL
+151 IRGNVTLDL

-179 TLTLVDSHPAAI
+179 SLTLVDSHPAAI

-246 QDASFVMESG
+246 QDASFVMEGG

-301 ADKNEAKTL
+301 ADRDGDYAL
-310 GRFTMEGG
+310 GSFTMNGG
-318 SIVGCVATDES
+318 TIEWCVAYGSAAYDD
-329 YSGGGVANHGDFTMT
+329 GGGVNNLGSFTMN
-344 GGTIRSCTAT
+344 GGTIRNCTA
-354 AGHGGGICS
+354 AYGYGGGISSLRNITICGDAF
-363 VRQLHISGSAVV
+363 VRDCTASQDKSSAMYLNPSNPADRAVIE
-375 TDCKAGGSYA
+375 GGTFRGNIYA
-385 SSGAML
+385 SPYCTGMVAV
-391 ISPDS
+391 
-396 TYTAIIAGGTFDGNV
+396 TGGTFDPGQPNG
-411 VNNKSTTITGGT
+411 ITLHT
-423 FSDEVQNSGVI
+423 V
-434 ENGQFNGAVN
+434 
-444 NYEGTIKGGT
+444 
-454 FYGSVKNESDY
+454 
-465 DDGVLRRAGTISG
+465 
-478 GTFNGT
+478 TFN
-484 VTNEAAG
+484 
-491 RISGGTYNGSV
+491 
-502 YGTFYTVAFVSNG
+502 SNG
-515 GTAVPNQKYANTP
+515 GSDVPEQIRANAAATKP
-528 VTAPTVS
+528 DS
-535 RAGYTLVG
+535 RKAGYTLVG
-543 WYTDE
+543 WYTNE
-548 ACTAAYDFTQP
+548 ACTAAYDSTKP

>member
-1 MKRRF
+1 M
-6 LALVLAGC
+6 LDESQGAGI
-14 LAAVL
+14 VR
-19 STAAWAMS
+19 
-27 PTGFYLN
+27 
-34 VELPSGE
+34 
-41 TIALDVE
+41 
-48 SGDSIDNVKEE
+48 
-59 LEMKTKIAAGEQHLY
+59 
-74 YGGKLLVDGRTLA
+74 GG
-87 NYNIQKGSTLL
+87 I
-98 LTTKI
+98 
-103 KGTPA
+103 
-108 GEKLTE
+108 
-114 ENMSGSTIGAPV
+114 
-126 TISEKTLNSGTYY
+126 
-139 LCNNVKL
+139 
-146 TQALV
+146 
-151 IQGDVTLDL
+151 
-160 NGFVLKI
+160 
-167 TGSGSVIKIESG
+167 
-179 TLTLVDSHPAAI
+179 
-191 HKFVKEATGLWTLNE
+191 
-206 NAGTEIV
+206 
-213 KGGVITGGI
+213 ITGGNA
-222 GREHSF
+222 G
-228 SSVYGSISENGG
+228 YNDG
-240 GGVFIN
+240 GGVYVCPG
-246 QDASFVMESG
+246 AELVMRGGS
-256 NIVGCSA
+256 IVGC
-263 VGEHNTAGGVLVA
+263 
-276 RSASFVMKAGKIAGC
+276 KAKQ
-291 TAARGGGVYV
+291 GGGVYV

-310 GRFTMEGG
+310 GRFTMKGG

-344 GGTIRSCTAT
+344 GGTIHRCSTT
-354 AGHGGGICS
+354 EGSGGGICS
-363 VRQLHISGSAVV
+363 VRQLHISGSAIV

-391 ISPDS
+391 ISPGS
-396 TYTAIIAGGTFDGNV
+396 TYTAVIAGGTFDGNV
-411 VNNKSTTITGGT
+411 ENSKGTITGGT
-423 FSDEVQNSGVI
+423 FNGQVRNSGVI

-454 FYGSVKNESDY
+454 F
-465 DDGVLRRAGTISG
+465 
-478 GTFNGT
+478 NGT
-484 VTNEAAG
+484 VTNEGAG

-559 VTDSVTLYA
+559 VTDNITLYA

>member
-34 VELPSGE
+34 VELPSGK
-41 TIALDVE
+41 TLALDVE

-160 NGFVLKI
+160 NGFVLQHENRDAND
-167 TGSGSVIKIESG
+167 SVIKIESG
-179 TLTLVDSHPAAI
+179 TLTLVDSNPDAI

-246 QDASFVMESG
+246 QDASFVMEGG

-301 ADKNEAKTL
+301 ADRDGDYAL
-310 GRFTMEGG
+310 GSFTMNGG
-318 SIVGCVATDES
+318 TIEWCVAYGSAAYDD
-329 YSGGGVANHGDFTMT
+329 GGGVNNLGSFTMN
-344 GGTIRSCTAT
+344 GGTIRNCTA
-354 AGHGGGICS
+354 AYGYGGGISSLRNITICGDAF
-363 VRQLHISGSAVV
+363 VRDCTASQDKSSAMYLNPSNPADRAVIE
-375 TDCKAGGSYA
+375 GGTFRGNIYA
-385 SSGAML
+385 SPYRTGMVAV
-391 ISPDS
+391 
-396 TYTAIIAGGTFDGNV
+396 TGGTFDPGQPNG
-411 VNNKSTTITGGT
+411 ITLHT
-423 FSDEVQNSGVI
+423 V
-434 ENGQFNGAVN
+434 
-444 NYEGTIKGGT
+444 
-454 FYGSVKNESDY
+454 
-465 DDGVLRRAGTISG
+465 
-478 GTFNGT
+478 TFN
-484 VTNEAAG
+484 
-491 RISGGTYNGSV
+491 
-502 YGTFYTVAFVSNG
+502 SNG
-515 GTAVPNQKYANTP
+515 GSDVPEQIRANAAATKP
-528 VTAPTVS
+528 DS
-535 RAGYTLVG
+535 RKAGYTLVG

-548 ACTAAYDFTQP
+548 ACTAAYDFTKP

-609 SVALSLTGTAWI
+609 SAALSLTGTAWI

>member
-19 STAAWAMS
+19 STAAWATL

-160 NGFVLKI
+160 NGFVLQHENRDAND
-167 TGSGSVIKIESG
+167 SVIQMDSG
-179 TLTLVDSHPAAI
+179 TLTLVDSNPDAI

-240 GGVFIN
+240 GVFIN
-246 QDASFVMESG
+246 QDASFVMEGG

-301 ADKNEAKTL
+301 ADRDGDYAL
-310 GRFTMEGG
+310 GSFTM
-318 SIVGCVATDES
+318 
-329 YSGGGVANHGDFTMT
+329 N
-344 GGTIRSCTAT
+344 GGTIRNCTA
-354 AGHGGGICS
+354 AYGYGGGISSLRNITICGDAF
-363 VRQLHISGSAVV
+363 VRDCTASQDKSSAMYLNPSNPADRAVIE
-375 TDCKAGGSYA
+375 GGTFRGNIYA
-385 SSGAML
+385 SPYCTGMVAV
-391 ISPDS
+391 
-396 TYTAIIAGGTFDGNV
+396 TGGTFDPGQPNG
-411 VNNKSTTITGGT
+411 ITLYT
-423 FSDEVQNSGVI
+423 V
-434 ENGQFNGAVN
+434 
-444 NYEGTIKGGT
+444 
-454 FYGSVKNESDY
+454 
-465 DDGVLRRAGTISG
+465 
-478 GTFNGT
+478 TFN
-484 VTNEAAG
+484 
-491 RISGGTYNGSV
+491 
-502 YGTFYTVAFVSNG
+502 SNG
-515 GTAVPNQKYANTP
+515 GSDVPGQIRANAAATKP
-528 VTAPTVS
+528 ADPTRS
-535 RAGYTLVG
+535 GYDFGG

-548 ACTAAYDFTQP
+548 AFTTEYTFTESEK
-559 VTDSVTLYA
+559 VTQALTLYA
-568 KWEAAPRY
+568 KWTKEAAKY
-576 YYNSG
+576 YYYSPADG
-581 TTTDTDNAD
+581 SADTA
-590 EDKKGSPKTFD
+590 KGSPKTFD
-601 PGAGIYAV
+601 AGV
-609 SVALSLTGTAWI
+609 SVYVGMAVLSLSGSAVVL
-621 GRKRH
+621 GKKRK

>member
-19 STAAWAMS
+19 STAAWATS
-27 PTGFYLN
+27 PTGFCLN
-34 VELPSGE
+34 VELPSGK

-48 SGDSIDNVKEE
+48 FGDSIDNVKEE
-59 LEMKTKIAAGEQHLY
+59 LEIKTKIAAGEQHLY

-160 NGFVLKI
+160 NGFVLQHENRDAND
-167 TGSGSVIKIESG
+167 SVIQMDSG
-179 TLTLVDSHPAAI
+179 TLTLVDSNPDAI

-246 QDASFVMESG
+246 QDASFVMEGG

-301 ADKNEAKTL
+301 ADRDGDYAL
-310 GRFTMEGG
+310 GSFTMNGG
-318 SIVGCVATDES
+318 TIEWCVAYGSAAYDD
-329 YSGGGVANHGDFTMT
+329 GGGVNNLGSFTMN
-344 GGTIRSCTAT
+344 GGTIRNCTA
-354 AGHGGGICS
+354 AYGYGGGISSLRNITICGDAF
-363 VRQLHISGSAVV
+363 VRDCTASQDKSSAMYLNPSNPADRAVIE
-375 TDCKAGGSYA
+375 GGTFRGNIYA
-385 SSGAML
+385 SPYCTGMVAV
-391 ISPDS
+391 
-396 TYTAIIAGGTFDGNV
+396 TGGTFDPGQPNG
-411 VNNKSTTITGGT
+411 ITLHT
-423 FSDEVQNSGVI
+423 V
-434 ENGQFNGAVN
+434 
-444 NYEGTIKGGT
+444 
-454 FYGSVKNESDY
+454 
-465 DDGVLRRAGTISG
+465 
-478 GTFNGT
+478 TFN
-484 VTNEAAG
+484 
-491 RISGGTYNGSV
+491 
-502 YGTFYTVAFVSNG
+502 SNG
-515 GTAVPNQKYANTP
+515 GSDVPGQIRANAAATKP
-528 VTAPTVS
+528 ADPTRS
-535 RAGYTLVG
+535 GYDFGG

-559 VTDSVTLYA
+559 VTNSVTLYA

-581 TTTDTDNAD
+581 TTETGKTDEN
-590 EDKKGSPKTFD
+590 KKGSPKTFD
-601 PGAGIYAV
+601 PGVGIYAV

>member
-27 PTGFYLN
+27 PTGFCLN
-34 VELPSGE
+34 VELPSGK

-48 SGDSIDNVKEE
+48 SGDSIDNVKQ
-59 LEMKTKIAAGEQHLY
+59 KVQNAAGVSVTEQYLY
-74 YGGKLLVDGRTLA
+74 YGGKFLNNGRTLA
-87 NYNIQKGSTLL
+87 DYNIQKESTLL
-98 LTTKI
+98 VASEA
-103 KGTPA
+103 KGTPSGTPLTA
-108 GEKLTE
+108 AEPSKEWVNITEEKVLTE
-114 ENMSGSTIGAPV
+114 
-126 TISEKTLNSGTYY
+126 GTYF
-139 LCNNVKL
+139 LCNNVNL
-146 TQALV
+146 THPLV

-191 HKFVKEATGLWTLNE
+191 HKFVKNTDDPWMLDESQG
-206 NAGTEIV
+206 AGIV
-213 KGGVITGGI
+213 RGGIITGGNA
-222 GREHSF
+222 G
-228 SSVYGSISENGG
+228 YNDG
-240 GGVFIN
+240 GGVYVCPG
-246 QDASFVMESG
+246 AELVMRGGS
-256 NIVGCSA
+256 IVGC
-263 VGEHNTAGGVLVA
+263 
-276 RSASFVMKAGKIAGC
+276 KAKQ
-291 TAARGGGVYV
+291 GGGVYV

-310 GRFTMEGG
+310 GRFTMKGG
-318 SIVGCVATDES
+318 SIVGCVANDES
-329 YSGGGVANHGDFTMT
+329 YSGGGVANHGEFTMT

-354 AGHGGGICS
+354 GHGGGICS
-363 VRQLHISGSAVV
+363 VRQMSISGSAVV
-375 TDCKAGGSYA
+375 TDCKAGGSYV

-396 TYTAIIAGGTFDGNV
+396 TYTAVIAGGTFDGNV
-411 VNNKSTTITGGT
+411 ENNKSTTITGGT
-423 FSDEVQNSGVI
+423 FNGQVRNSGVI

-454 FYGSVKNESDY
+454 FYGSVKNSGECDL
-465 DDGVLRRAGTISG
+465 GTPFHIGTISG
-478 GTFNGT
+478 GTFNGN
-484 VTNEAAG
+484 VTNEGAG
-491 RISGGTYNGSV
+491 RISGGTFNGSLD
-502 YGTFYTVAFVSNG
+502 GTFYTVAFESNG
-515 GTAVPNQKYANTP
+515 GSDVPGQIRANAAATKP
-528 VTAPTVS
+528 DS
-535 RAGYTLVG
+535 RRAGYTLVG

-590 EDKKGSPKTFD
+590 EEKKGSPKTFD

-609 SVALSLTGTAWI
+609 SVALSLAGMAYVS
-621 GRKRH
+621 RKKQ

>member
-19 STAAWAMS
+19 STAAWATS

-34 VELPSGE
+34 VELPGGE

-48 SGDSIDNVKEE
+48 SGDSIDNVKQ
-59 LEMKTKIAAGEQHLY
+59 KVQNAAGVSVTEQYLY
-74 YGGKLLVDGRTLA
+74 YGGKFLNNGRTLA
-87 NYNIQKGSTLL
+87 DYNIQKESTLL
-98 LTTKI
+98 VASEA
-103 KGTPA
+103 KGTPSGTPLTA
-108 GEKLTE
+108 AEPSKEWVNITEEKVLTE
-114 ENMSGSTIGAPV
+114 
-126 TISEKTLNSGTYY
+126 GTYF
-139 LCNNVKL
+139 LCNNVNL
-146 TQALV
+146 TQTLV

-191 HKFVKEATGLWTLNE
+191 HKFVKNTDDLWMLDE
-206 NAGTEIV
+206 SQGAGIV
-213 KGGVITGGI
+213 RGGIITGGNA
-222 GREHSF
+222 G
-228 SSVYGSISENGG
+228 YNDG
-240 GGVFIN
+240 GGVYVCPG
-246 QDASFVMESG
+246 AGLVMRGGS
-256 NIVGCSA
+256 IVGC
-263 VGEHNTAGGVLVA
+263 
-276 RSASFVMKAGKIAGC
+276 KAKQ
-291 TAARGGGVYV
+291 GGGVYV

-363 VRQLHISGSAVV
+363 VRQMSISGSAVV
-375 TDCKAGGSYA
+375 TDCTAGGSYV

-396 TYTAIIAGGTFDGNV
+396 TYTAVIAGGTFDGNV

-423 FSDEVQNSGVI
+423 FSGEVQNSGVI

-454 FYGSVKNESDY
+454 FNGNVANE
-465 DDGVLRRAGTISG
+465 GAGRING
-478 GTFNGT
+478 GTFNG
-484 VTNEAAG
+484 
-491 RISGGTYNGSV
+491 SLD
-502 YGTFYTVAFVSNG
+502 GTFYTVAFESNG
-515 GTAVPNQKYANTP
+515 GSDVPEQIRANAAATKP
-528 VTAPTVS
+528 DS
-535 RAGYTLVG
+535 RKAGYTLVG
-543 WYTDE
+543 WYTNE
-548 ACTAAYDFTQP
+548 ACTAAYDFAKP
-559 VTDSVTLYA
+559 VMDSVTLYA

-609 SVALSLTGTAWI
+609 SAALSLTGTAWI

>member
-34 VELPSGE
+34 VELPSGK

-160 NGFVLKI
+160 NGFVLQHENRDAND
-167 TGSGSVIKIESG
+167 SVIKIESG
-179 TLTLVDSHPAAI
+179 TLTLVDSNPDAI
-191 HKFVKEATGLWTLNE
+191 HKFVKNTDDLWMLDE
-206 NAGTEIV
+206 SQGAGIV
-213 KGGVITGGI
+213 RGGIITGGI

-246 QDASFVMESG
+246 QDASFVMEGG

-301 ADKNEAKTL
+301 ADRDGDYAL
-310 GRFTMEGG
+310 GSFTMNGG
-318 SIVGCVATDES
+318 TIEWCVAYGSAAYDD
-329 YSGGGVANHGDFTMT
+329 GGGVNNLGSFTMN
-344 GGTIRSCTAT
+344 GGTIRNCTA
-354 AGHGGGICS
+354 AYGYGGGISSLRNITICGDAF
-363 VRQLHISGSAVV
+363 VRDCTASQDESSAMYLNPSNPADRAVIE
-375 TDCKAGGSYA
+375 GGTFRGNIYA
-385 SSGAML
+385 SPYCTGMVAV
-391 ISPDS
+391 
-396 TYTAIIAGGTFDGNV
+396 TGGTFDPGQPNG
-411 VNNKSTTITGGT
+411 ITLHT
-423 FSDEVQNSGVI
+423 V
-434 ENGQFNGAVN
+434 
-444 NYEGTIKGGT
+444 
-454 FYGSVKNESDY
+454 
-465 DDGVLRRAGTISG
+465 
-478 GTFNGT
+478 TFNSNDGSD
-484 VTNEAAG
+484 VPEQIRANAAA
-491 RISGGTYNGSV
+491 TK
-502 YGTFYTVAFVSNG
+502 
-515 GTAVPNQKYANTP
+515 PD
-528 VTAPTVS
+528 S
-535 RAGYTLVG
+535 RKAGYSLVG

-548 ACTAAYDFTQP
+548 ACTAAYDFTKP
-559 VTDSVTLYA
+559 VTGSVTLYA

-590 EDKKGSPKTFD
+590 ENKKGSPKTFD

-609 SVALSLTGTAWI
+609 SAALSLTGTAWI
-621 GRKRH
+621 VRKRH

>member
-160 NGFVLKI
+160 NGFVLQHENRDAND
-167 TGSGSVIKIESG
+167 SVIKIESG
-179 TLTLVDSHPAAI
+179 TLTLVDSNPDAI

-246 QDASFVMESG
+246 QDASFVMEGG

-301 ADKNEAKTL
+301 ADRDGDYAL
-310 GRFTMEGG
+310 GSFTMNGG
-318 SIVGCVATDES
+318 TIEWCVAYGSAAYDD
-329 YSGGGVANHGDFTMT
+329 GGGVNNLGSFTMN
-344 GGTIRSCTAT
+344 GGTIRNCTA
-354 AGHGGGICS
+354 AYGYGGGISSLRNITICGDAF
-363 VRQLHISGSAVV
+363 VRDCTASQDKSSAMYLNPSNPADRAVIE
-375 TDCKAGGSYA
+375 GGTFRGNIYA
-385 SSGAML
+385 SPYCTGMVAV
-391 ISPDS
+391 
-396 TYTAIIAGGTFDGNV
+396 TGGTFDPGQPNG
-411 VNNKSTTITGGT
+411 ITLHT
-423 FSDEVQNSGVI
+423 V
-434 ENGQFNGAVN
+434 
-444 NYEGTIKGGT
+444 
-454 FYGSVKNESDY
+454 
-465 DDGVLRRAGTISG
+465 
-478 GTFNGT
+478 TFN
-484 VTNEAAG
+484 
-491 RISGGTYNGSV
+491 
-502 YGTFYTVAFVSNG
+502 SNG
-515 GTAVPNQKYANTP
+515 GSDVPEQIRAN
-528 VTAPTVS
+528 APATKPS
-535 RAGYTLVG
+535 EPTKDGYDFGG

-548 ACTAAYDFTQP
+548 AFTTEYTFTESEK
-559 VTDSVTLYA
+559 VTQALTLYA
-568 KWEAAPRY
+568 KWTKEAAKY
-576 YYNSG
+576 YYYSP
-581 TTTDTDNAD
+581 AD
-590 EDKKGSPKTFD
+590 GSADAAKGSPKTFD
-601 PGAGIYAV
+601 AGVGIYAV
-609 SVALSLTGTAWI
+609 SAALSLTGTAWI

>member
-19 STAAWAMS
+19 STAAWATS
-27 PTGFYLN
+27 PTGFCLN
-34 VELPSGE
+34 VELPSGK

-48 SGDSIDNVKEE
+48 SGDSIDNVKGK
-59 LEMKTKIAAGEQHLY
+59 LETKTKIAAGEQHLY
-74 YGGKLLVDGRTLA
+74 YGGNLLVDGRTLA

-126 TISEKTLNSGTYY
+126 TISEKALNSGTYY
-139 LCNNVKL
+139 LCNNVNL
-146 TQALV
+146 THPLV
-151 IQGDVTLDL
+151 IRGNVTLDL

-246 QDASFVMESG
+246 QDASFVMEGG

-301 ADKNEAKTL
+301 ADRDGDYAL
-310 GRFTMEGG
+310 GSFAMNGG
-318 SIVGCVATDES
+318 TIEWCVAYGSAAYDD
-329 YSGGGVANHGDFTMT
+329 GGGVNNLGSFTMN
-344 GGTIRSCTAT
+344 GGTIRNCTA
-354 AGHGGGICS
+354 AYGYGGGISSLRNITICGDAF
-363 VRQLHISGSAVV
+363 VRDCTASQDKSSAMYLNPSNPADRAVIE
-375 TDCKAGGSYA
+375 GGTFRGNIYA
-385 SSGAML
+385 SPYCTGMVAV
-391 ISPDS
+391 
-396 TYTAIIAGGTFDGNV
+396 TGGTFDPG
-411 VNNKSTTITGGT
+411 
-423 FSDEVQNSGVI
+423 QP
-434 ENGQFNGAVN
+434 NGIPLYTV
-444 NYEGTIKGGT
+444 
-454 FYGSVKNESDY
+454 
-465 DDGVLRRAGTISG
+465 
-478 GTFNGT
+478 TFN
-484 VTNEAAG
+484 
-491 RISGGTYNGSV
+491 
-502 YGTFYTVAFVSNG
+502 SNG
-515 GTAVPNQKYANTP
+515 GSDVPEQIRANAAATKP
-528 VTAPTVS
+528 DS
-535 RAGYTLVG
+535 RKAGYTLVG

-548 ACTAAYDFTQP
+548 ACTAAYDFTKP

-581 TTTDTDNAD
+581 TTETGKTDEN
-590 EDKKGSPKTFD
+590 KKGSPKTFD
-601 PGAGIYAV
+601 PGVGLYAV